1 MTLFSGGVFAGFF
14 DEAPSGG
21 LGEKGQ
27 FYTDLGAYSSS
38 NIGSVLLGM
47 HTDFGTG
54 LADLSVFYDLYS
66 ASSSLKFGF
75 LQDSGLP
82 SAFNIRVT
90 KYLSQPGWAYCPG
103 ISLNL
108 PFFFKNSNFT
118 ISSSL
123 RYSTVDFTGV
133 SGENTYYLNQG
144 LSGYFYAGAEAA
156 TSSDRPAIIHIG
168 IAAAAIPRANTT
180 EIHYALIVSSDYGLL
195 HFTPD
200 KTPAQTQI
208 KEGDAAGK
216 FQYMDMAKKESKAGN
231 FGRALQSLIEGLR
244 AYPGDLELTLLAAG
258 TFSDSGDMIMAA
270 QYYKKAL
277 EISPGNKEAMDG
289 LKNNQKGANK

>member
-1 MTLFSGGVFAGFF
+1 MTLFSAGVFAGFF

-38 NIGSVLLGM
+38 NIGSALLGV

-82 SAFNIRVT
+82 SAFNMRVT
-90 KYLSQPGWAYCPG
+90 KYISQPGWAYCPG
-103 ISLNL
+103 ISFNL
-108 PFFFKNSNFT
+108 PFFFNNSKFT
-118 ISSSL
+118 LSTSL
-123 RYSTVDFTGV
+123 RYSTVEFTGV

-144 LSGYFYAGAEAA
+144 LSGYFYAGMEAA
-156 TSSDRPAIIHIG
+156 TSSDRSIIIHIG
-168 IAAAAIPRANTT
+168 VAAAAIPRVNTT
-180 EIHYALIVSSDYGLL
+180 ETHYAVIVSSDYGLL

-200 KTPAQTQI
+200 KIPAQTQR

-216 FQYMDMAKKESKAGN
+216 LQYLDRAKQESKAGN
-231 FGRALQSLIEGLR
+231 FGRALQSIMEGLR

-258 TFSDSGDMIMAA
+258 TFSASGDTTMAA

-277 EISPGNKEAMDG
+277 EISPDNKEALDG
-289 LKNNQKGANK
+289 LKNSQKGADK